1 MRDVR
6 DGIKHKMH
14 TLDVTMLKELK
25 KLRVSARK
33 EMKKSPFADADA
45 TIAAQVGLVGCVII
59 CICCDL
65 VLRTLLD
72 CLID

>member
-45 TIAAQVGLVGCVII
+45 TIAAQVGFIG
-59 CICCDL
+59 L
-65 VLRTLLD
+65 VLCSRFS
-72 CLID
+72 CA